1 MNDARTTTPRR
12 SPSRPARLAALAAI
26 GVLLLG
32 GCAGRDARAR
42 IDALRNPPI
51 TYVVIDTIREPPM
64 PAPTIQPLED
74 PSALRP
80 SGMPPPLRTAGNRI
94 VGPDGGPVRLMGVN
108 IASLEWTDEGENVL
122 HSLGVAIDQWRCS
135 VVRVPLSQDR
145 WFGRS
150 PTQTDG
156 GARYRSVVDS
166 MVVGAARRGAYVLL
180 DLHWSDA
187 GVWGKYIGQH
197 QMPDTGSLLFWQD
210 LGRRYANHPAVLI
223 GLYNE
228 PHDVPWDVWLN
239 GGVVEEKVPS
249 EGPHDPSQPIKR
261 VRTSVRYRA
270 VGHQELYD
278 AVRAAGATENPV
290 FIGGLDWAYDLAPV
304 LRGYAVQGENIV
316 YDTHV
321 YPGKDWKPEFSW
333 ENAFLAPSRQVP
345 VFVGEWGA
353 NVGGPAPP
361 GRGDPAQ
368 FLADVVGLLREN
380 GQLSWAAWDF
390 HPAAGP
396 TLIRNWD
403 YEPTEFGRT
412 VMGELKPPE

>member
-1 MNDARTTTPRR
+1 
-12 SPSRPARLAALAAI
+12 
-26 GVLLLG
+26 
-32 GCAGRDARAR
+32 
-42 IDALRNPPI
+42 
-51 TYVVIDTIREPPM
+51 VVIDTIRQPSV
-64 PAPTIQPLED
+64 PAPAVEPLED
-74 PSALRP
+74 TSALRP
-80 SGMPPPLRTAGNRI
+80 PGMPPPLRTAGNRL
-94 VGPDGGPVRLMGVN
+94 VGPDGQPVRLRGVN

-122 HSLGVAIDQWRCS
+122 HSLGVAINQWRCN

-150 PTQTDG
+150 PTQTDD
-156 GARYRSVVDS
+156 GARYRSAVDS
-166 MVVGAARRGAYVLL
+166 MVVGAARRGAYILL

-210 LGRRYANHPAVLI
+210 LARRYANHPAVLM

-239 GGVVEEKVPS
+239 GGVLEEKVPS
-249 EGPHDPSQPIKR
+249 AEPHDPSQPIKR

-278 AVRAAGATENPV
+278 AVRAAGATDNLI

-304 LRGYAVQGENIV
+304 LRGYAVQGDNVV

-345 VFVGEWGA
+345 VLVGEWGA
-353 NVGGPAPP
+353 NVGGPGPP

-368 FLADVVGLLREN
+368 FLAAMVELLRKN
-380 GQLSWAAWDF
+380 DHLSWTAWDF

-403 YEPTEFGRT
+403 YEPTEFGRI
-412 VMGELKPPE
+412 VMDELERPD